1 MLALGLGLTPAAM
14 AQIARGNI
22 YGTVTDMSGAVLPGV
37 VATLSGEMGTTS
49 TVSDETGRF
58 RFLRMDHGNYTLR
71 VELAGFVTQ
80 QRDFILSSDVN
91 VNFNFAL
98 DIAGVEETITVTAE
112 TPVVDIR
119 KMGTETTVDSDEL
132 ESIPTSRDPWA
143 LMRTV
148 PGVQVDKL
156 NVAGSES
163 GQQSNYFGKGSMWK
177 NNTWSMDGIVITD
190 MSTSGASPG
199 YYTYDTFD
207 EVNVTTGG
215 SDITAATGGVH
226 MSFVT
231 KRGTNTPQGS
241 FAFNWT
247 DDALQSSNLPPELE
261 GDPRLDGS
269 DKANHT
275 DNITDWSIDFGAPI
289 IKDKLWAYASYG
301 KNEIKIKTLTQTL
314 DRTLL
319 KNIVAKVNWQATTK
333 DSISFFYFINSKVK
347 NGRSPGGSL
356 QHLDEHLYDQ
366 GGAYTSQP
374 HGLVKGEWNRV
385 WNPNFTSSVKYA
397 NYDTGFTLAP
407 RVNENEVFDYRAGV
421 ASGAPVES
429 KYLRPQRTF
438 KGDASYFLAQGEG
451 SHEIKFGLSWKRNK
465 GSWAGT
471 YQADKY
477 QLYLYA
483 DGRDEVRFRRD
494 AFYGSQVNYWSAYVG
509 DTFNLRRMTFNVGLR
524 WDRQVGEN
532 LESEIPGN
540 PLIPDLLPGLS
551 FPGGGTGIR
560 WNNLSPRLGF
570 TYALDEEF
578 KTILRTSF
586 SRYHGQQQT
595 YMTAMDNP
603 LGSSAYLQYPWNDA
617 NGDGQV
623 QLPEVDFSDLRTFG
637 GLDPNDPS
645 AIGETP
651 DEIDPDFKADIDY
664 EFVVGVDHEV
674 MTDLGIGA
682 AFSWRRASNIEW
694 YPFIGVTSADYEPG
708 EPETTDGYTSYPYV
722 LRDGVLDRP
731 DVTGGQILEN
741 HADYHT
747 TYRGIELTL
756 NKRLSNKWMSRVSF
770 SWGDWKE
777 YYDGAAAIQNPT
789 INRDLYSSAIDG
801 GVGINGGKV
810 LRRSSGSGN
819 GYFTTATWQINIS
832 GLYQLP
838 YDFDISGNLYS
849 RQGYQQPW
857 YHQIDLGVLDGTRD
871 VLALENVDDINLDTI
886 MNLDLRFAK
895 NFRFGRRGATLA
907 FELFNA
913 LNGNTNLNRYINM
926 SSSNFGRLE
935 EIMAPRIARLV
946 ARIRF

>member
-1 MLALGLGLTPAAM
+1 M
-14 AQIARGNI
+14 AQVAKGNV
-22 YGTVTDMSGAVLPGV
+22 YGTVTDMSGAVLPGT
-37 VATLSGEMGTTS
+37 VATLTGELGTST

-58 RFLRMDHGNYTLR
+58 RFLNMDHGNYTLR

-80 QRDFILSSDVN
+80 QRDFILSSETN

-119 KMGTETTVDSDEL
+119 KMGTETNVDSDEL

-247 DDALQSSNLPPELE
+247 DDALQSSNLPDELV

-301 KNEIKIKTLTQTL
+301 KNEIKIKTLTQTE

-319 KNIVAKVNWQATTK
+319 KNIVAKVNWQATSN
-333 DSISFFYFINSKVK
+333 DNISFFYFINSKVK

-366 GGAYTSQP
+366 GGAYTGQP
-374 HGLVKGEWNRV
+374 HGLIKGEWNRV
-385 WNPNFTSSVKYA
+385 WNPNFTSSIKGA
-397 NYDTGFTLAP
+397 SYDTGFTLAP
-407 RVNENEVFDYRAGV
+407 RVDENEVYDYRAGI
-421 ASGAPVES
+421 AYGGPWDRRF
-429 KYLRPQRTF
+429 LRPQKTF
-438 KGDASYFLAQGEG
+438 KGDASYFVTQGDG
-451 SHEIKFGLSWKRNK
+451 SHEIKFGLGWKKNE
-465 GSWAGT
+465 SNTTGT
-471 YQADKY
+471 FQG
-477 QLYLYA
+477 QGLRLYLYA
-483 DGRDEVRFRRD
+483 DGRDEVRFNRD
-494 AFYGSQVNYWSAYVG
+494 AGYGSQTTYWSGYIG
-509 DTFNLRRMTFNVGLR
+509 DTFNLRRMTINAGLR
-524 WDRQVGEN
+524 WDRQDSVN
-532 LESEIPGN
+532 KPSEISGN
-540 PLIPDLLPGLS
+540 ELIPDILPGIS
-551 FPGGGTGIR
+551 YPGGGTGIL
-560 WNNLSPRLGF
+560 WNNISPRLGF

-578 KTILRTSF
+578 KTILRASF
-586 SRYHGQQQT
+586 SRYHGQLQT
-595 YMTAMDNP
+595 YQTTMDNP
-603 LGSSAYLQYPWNDA
+603 LGSSAFLQYPWDDQ

-623 QLPEVDFSDLRTFG
+623 QLPEVDFSNLTNFG
-637 GLDPNDPS
+637 GLDPNNPG

-651 DEIDPDFKADIDY
+651 DEIDPDYHADVDY

-682 AFSWRRASNIEW
+682 AFSWRRSNNIEW
-694 YPFIGVTSADYEPG
+694 YPFIGVTSADYAAGDPV
-708 EPETTDGYTSYPYV
+708 TTDGFTSYPYV
-722 LRDGVLDRP
+722 LRDGVLDRA

-741 HADYHT
+741 HPDYHT
-747 TYRGIELTL
+747 TYRGLELTL

-777 YYDGAAAIQNPT
+777 YYTGSAAIQNPT

-801 GVGINGGKV
+801 GVGIDGGKV
-810 LRRSSGSGN
+810 LRRSAGSGN

-871 VLALENVDDINLDTI
+871 VLALDNVDDISLDTI

-895 NFRFGRRGATLA
+895 NFIFGRRSATVA

-946 ARIRF
+946 ARVRF